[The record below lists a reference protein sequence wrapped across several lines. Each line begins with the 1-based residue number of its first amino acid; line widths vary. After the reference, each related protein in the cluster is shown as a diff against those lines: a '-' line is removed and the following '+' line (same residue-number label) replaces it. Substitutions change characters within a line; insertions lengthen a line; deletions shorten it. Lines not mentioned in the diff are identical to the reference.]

1 MKYLLLLCLLLTGC
15 ATAVPEVAQFPEPP
29 GQASLTSCADLQK
42 LEESSKLSDISK
54 TIASNYTKYYECS
67 IKNDAWI
74 EWYKTQ
80 KRLFEQVS
88 N

>member
-1 MKYLLLLCLLLTGC
+1 MKYTLLSCLLLTGC

-29 GQASLTSCADLQK
+29 GEAALASCAELQK
-42 LEESSKLSDISK
+42 LESSAKLSDISK
-54 TIASNYTKYYECS
+54 TITANYTKYYECS
-67 IKNDAWI
+67 IKNDTWI

>member
-15 ATAVPEVAQFPEPP
+15 ATAVPEVANFPEPP

-42 LEESSKLSDISK
+42 LEEFSKLSDISK
-54 TIASNYTKYYECS
+54 TIANNYTKYYECS

-88 N
+88 K

>member
-15 ATAVPEVAQFPEPP
+15 ATVVPEVVNFPEPP
-29 GQASLTSCADLQK
+29 GQASLTSCINLQK

-54 TIASNYTKYYECS
+54 IVASNYIRYYECS

-88 N
+88 K

>member
-1 MKYLLLLCLLLTGC
+1 MKYLLLLCLFLTGC
-15 ATAVPEVAQFPEPP
+15 ATAVPEVANFPEPP
-29 GQASLTSCADLQK
+29 GQASLTNCADLQK

>member
-1 MKYLLLLCLLLTGC
+1 MKYFLLSCLLLTGC
-15 ATAVPEVAQFPEPP
+15 STVVPEVAQFPEPP
-29 GQASLTSCADLQK
+29 GEAALTSCVELQK
-42 LEESSKLSDISK
+42 LESSAKLSDISK
-54 TIASNYTKYYECS
+54 TITANYTKYYECS
-67 IKNDAWI
+67 IKNDTWI